1 MLIFAEKFEAD
12 FDQCDCRIV
21 QWKQNKS
28 LQQTN
33 FNQYGLD
40 KNREFEQR
48 NNNHGEEEIIIHTIR
63 QRSEKDGQKKSK
75 LKRYS
80 MPLPYDCINTNRIT
94 RPKSL
99 EGLARKHGKYRPW
112 SLALNEDF
120 REWLQENAFE
130 SGVKLTKFKAKEDG
144 KYIIDGQSE
153 NASYDTSLNDSEM
166 KLGNDI
172 KMQDLEMT
180 KKRLLVKAETFSG
193 GKKNE
198 INNFQNMEKYKKDFG
213 QGNILK

>member
-1 MLIFAEKFEAD
+1 MHLFIFAEECEEN
-12 FDQCDCRIV
+12 FDQSDYGIV

-28 LQQTN
+28 LQSTD

-40 KNREFEQR
+40 KSR
-48 NNNHGEEEIIIHTIR
+48 NNNHGEEDIIIHTIR
-63 QRSEKDGQKKSK
+63 QRSDKDRQKKSK

-80 MPLPYDCINTNRIT
+80 MPLPYDCMSTNKIT

-99 EGLARKHGKYRPW
+99 EGLSRKHGKYRPW

-130 SGVKLTKFKAKEDG
+130 SGVKLTKFKAKEDF

-153 NASYDTSLNDSEM
+153 NASYDTRLNDSEM
-166 KLGNDI
+166 KLGNNI

-180 KKRLLVKAETFSG
+180 KKRLLVKADTFSG
-193 GKKNE
+193 GKKIE
-198 INNFQNMEKYKKDFG
+198 INNFENMAKNKKDFG
-213 QGNILK
+213 QGKALE